1 MQHQVLL
8 LWWMKI
14 MVTTQMNG
22 QFNMNICTLPA
33 MFMFTTRDV
42 LAIPYSSQSQ
52 YSCCKKIN
60 CGSEYPFAA
69 GLSNASGAGGW
80 LSATGSSRWWSSA
93 PSGRVSGKV
102 TSEGFTS
109 RVSDRGLFCME
120 SCSFKG
126 WSSIL
131 ESRILSAPEE
141 GKKLII
147 FKNKTKTPRKTHLL
161 TIPILTPPLV
171 TPFLFCWSALLLT
184 CTNPFWTSR
193 LGSRI
198 NSITKM
204 DLIALD
210 QGKLFLNHSFVNT
223 SYTISGH
230 LAIYLTA
237 M

>member
-1 MQHQVLL
+1 
-8 LWWMKI
+8 
-14 MVTTQMNG
+14 
-22 QFNMNICTLPA
+22 

-126 WSSIL
+126 
-131 ESRILSAPEE
+131 
-141 GKKLII
+141 
-147 FKNKTKTPRKTHLL
+147 
-161 TIPILTPPLV
+161 
-171 TPFLFCWSALLLT
+171 
-184 CTNPFWTSR
+184 
-193 LGSRI
+193 
-198 NSITKM
+198 
-204 DLIALD
+204 
-210 QGKLFLNHSFVNT
+210 
-223 SYTISGH
+223 
-230 LAIYLTA
+230 
-237 M
+237 

>member
-1 MQHQVLL
+1 
-8 LWWMKI
+8 
-14 MVTTQMNG
+14 MNG

-60 CGSEYPFAA
+60 CGSEYPFTA
-69 GLSNASGAGGW
+69 GLSNASGAGDW
-80 LSATGSSRWWSSA
+80 LSVTGSSRWWSSA
-93 PSGRVSGKV
+93 PNGRVSGKV

-120 SCSFKG
+120 SCSLKG

-141 GKKLII
+141 GKKFTI
-147 FKNKTKTPRKTHLL
+147 FQNKTKTLRKTHLL

-171 TPFLFCWSALLLT
+171 TLFLFC
-184 CTNPFWTSR
+184 
-193 LGSRI
+193 
-198 NSITKM
+198 
-204 DLIALD
+204 
-210 QGKLFLNHSFVNT
+210 
-223 SYTISGH
+223 
-230 LAIYLTA
+230 
-237 M
+237 